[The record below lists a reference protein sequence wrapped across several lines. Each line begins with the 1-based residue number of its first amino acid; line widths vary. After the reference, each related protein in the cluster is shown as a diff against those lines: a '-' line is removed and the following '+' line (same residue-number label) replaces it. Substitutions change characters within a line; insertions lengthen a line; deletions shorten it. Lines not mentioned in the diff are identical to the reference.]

1 MVHAKTS
8 GVSEL
13 LLAVFHF
20 NGSTIWDGVEV
31 QTLLLLAAP
40 LDATKEHIEM
50 ISVISANL
58 IEESFLHVLL
68 KGTDEEI
75 KIQVESLLS
84 NAFFTKVKALLKE
97 PSTK

>member
-1 MVHAKTS
+1 
-8 GVSEL
+8 
-13 LLAVFHF
+13 
-20 NGSTIWDGVEV
+20 
-31 QTLLLLAAP
+31 
-40 LDATKEHIEM
+40 
-50 ISVISANL
+50 
-58 IEESFLHVLL
+58 L